1 MTMSMSRNGADIDES
16 LFGNTMPRG
25 QRTKG
30 NRTNLLIV
38 GKDTVQVVRP
48 VRNADA
54 ASVSSSS
61 LYLQLDSM
69 YVQDR
74 KITIL

>member
-1 MTMSMSRNGADIDES
+1 MSMSQSRNGADIDES

-48 VRNADA
+48 KRDANAPTGGMQA
-54 ASVSSSS
+54 PAVIGASE
-61 LYLQLDSM
+61 LNKL
-69 YVQDR
+69 R
-74 KITIL
+74 ET